1 MTRERAARAATA
13 AFAVVAAAH
22 LAAQL
27 AGSATAGHL
36 TKPVLVPLLAASP
49 RCCAAAPGCWWPRC
63 CAAGR
68 GTLLQ
73 LDGDTSFL
81 LGMGAFAAGH
91 VCYLTLFTAGGAF
104 ADRRR
109 AARTAAGYAVVWLAA
124 LVVVWP
130 GLPSGLRVPVAAYS
144 LLLTA
149 MAAGAAALGPRATA
163 VGGALF
169 LLSDT
174 LLATRLADLPQLPAA
189 DFWIMLGYLAA
200 QFLLST
206 GRYGGT
212 TPFEQPPRTTSYARH
227 RDPRPPRH
235 PGGGGAGPGGA
246 AAHRRGG
253 ARGAGLHLRQRP
265 VGVPW
270 RVGP

>member
-36 TKPVLVPLLAASP
+36 TKPVLVPLLAACAVLRGGP
-49 RCCAAAPGCWWPRC
+49 RLLVAALLCGW
-63 CAAGR
+63 AGDV
-68 GTLLQ
+68 LLQ
-73 LDGDTSFL
+73 FDGDASFL

-253 ARGAGLHLRQRP
+253 ARGAGLYLRQRP
-265 VGVPW
+265 VGVPR